1 MATRTPRTQFIDEL
15 SKVSRKMRTLFDARI
30 NEHGLTLARA
40 RTLLSIARGQAVNQK
55 ELAEELEIENATLV
69 RLIDG
74 LEKQGLI
81 ERRAVDGDR
90 RAKHVAMTRDGET
103 LAEIVNMMALQLG
116 HDVLAGVDEAEM
128 KIARKVFA
136 QMALN
141 IENAG

>member
-1 MATRTPRTQFIDEL
+1 MMPQPPRTQFIDEL

-30 NEHGLTLARA
+30 NEYGLTLARA
-40 RTLLSIARGQAVNQK
+40 RTLLRIARGQAVNQR

-81 ERRAVDGDR
+81 ERRAVNGDR
-90 RAKHVAMTRDGET
+90 RAKHVAMTSEGAA
-103 LAEIVNMMALQLG
+103 LAEIVNTMALELG

-128 KIARKVFA
+128 KVAQKVFA
-136 QMALN
+136 QMSLN
-141 IENAG
+141 IENAD